1 MAQATTKQKEHLS
14 KMRELEKLSPF
25 ELKDK
30 LIQLAGEQAR
40 LSARAMLNAGRGNP
54 NWIATTPREAFFALG
69 QFGLEESKRV
79 WDEPDLGGMP
89 QKQGI
94 ADRFRAFLE
103 RNAAKPGIALL
114 EGSLEYAIGKLGF
127 DADAFV
133 HELTDSIIGDN
144 YPVPDRMLVHC
155 ERIVHE
161 YLVQEMC
168 DRKPPRG
175 RYDIFAVE
183 GGTAAMCY
191 IFDSLVQNGLLK
203 KGETIALATPV
214 FTPYLEIPHLDRYQF
229 KVVHIEA
236 SEFAAAGHHSWQFP
250 DSEIDKL
257 ANPKIKALFVVNPS
271 NPPSVAIRPST
282 MKRLVRL
289 VKTRR
294 PDLMVLTDDVYGTFV
309 NGFRSLMAELPYNT
323 IGVYSYSKY
332 FGCTG
337 WRLGVVAIHEKNVY
351 DDMLAKLPGSTRKLL
366 NHRYGSITLQPEK
379 LKFIDRMVADSR
391 QVALNHTAG
400 LSLPQQVQMA
410 LFSLF
415 ALLDTENRYKQLT
428 QSIVHR
434 RLRKLAQGL
443 NIDWFEDP
451 MRAEYYATIDLM
463 NWARHEYGEEFIKFA
478 SSYHP
483 FDVLF
488 ALAERYST
496 VLLNGSGFA
505 GPDWSVRVSLANLD
519 EAAYEKIGDQLRS
532 LLDGAVERWKAAQT
546 PQKAAKG
553 RRKPVT
559 A

>member
-1 MAQATTKQKEHLS
+1 MAQMTSKQKQHLS

-30 LIQLAGEQAR
+30 LIQLASEQAR
-40 LSARAMLNAGRGNP
+40 ASTRAMLNAGRGNP
-54 NWIATTPREAFFALG
+54 NWIATTPREAFFTLG
-69 QFGLEESKRV
+69 QFGIEESKRV
-79 WDEPDLGGMP
+79 WGEPDLGGMP
-89 QKQGI
+89 QRQGI
-94 ADRFRAFLE
+94 AQRFTAFLE
-103 RNAAKPGIALL
+103 RNAGKPGVALL
-114 EGSLEYAIGKLGF
+114 KASLEHGTSRLGF

-168 DRKPPRG
+168 DRKTPRG

-191 IFDSLVQNGLLK
+191 IFDSLVQNGLLR
-203 KGETIALATPV
+203 KGDTIALATPV

-229 KVVHIEA
+229 KVVHVEA
-236 SEFAAAGHHSWQFP
+236 SEFAKRGHHSWQFP

-257 ANPKIKALFVVNPS
+257 ADRKVKAFFVVNPS
-271 NPPSVAIRPST
+271 NPPSVAIRPET
-282 MKRLVRL
+282 MKRIVKL
-289 VKTRR
+289 VKTQR

-351 DDMLAKLPGSTRKLL
+351 DDMLAKLPPAMRRTL
-366 NHRYGSITLQPEK
+366 NQRYGSITLQPEK

-428 QSIVHR
+428 QAIVHR

-443 NIDWFEDP
+443 DIDWFEDP
-451 MRAEYYATIDLM
+451 MRAEYYATIDLL
-463 NWARHEYGEEFIKFA
+463 NWARHEYGDEFVKLA
-478 SSYHP
+478 RNYHP

-519 EAAYEKIGDQLRS
+519 EDAYEKIGDQLRS
-532 LLDGAVERWKAAQT
+532 LLDAAVERWKATQAQT
-546 PQKAAKG
+546 KPARA

-559 A
+559 T

>member
-1 MAQATTKQKEHLS
+1 MAQTTTKQKLHLS
-14 KMRELEKLSPF
+14 RMRELEKLSPF

-30 LIQLAGEQAR
+30 LIQLASEQTKASTR
-40 LSARAMLNAGRGNP
+40 QMLNAGRGNP

-69 QFGLEESKRV
+69 RFGIEESKRV

-89 QKQGI
+89 QKKDI
-94 ADRFRAFLE
+94 AQRFRTYLE
-103 RNAAKPGIALL
+103 RNSSEPGVALL
-114 EGSLEYAIGKLGF
+114 RASLDYGTQKLGF

-155 ERIVHE
+155 ERIAHE

-168 DRKPPRG
+168 DRNPPRG
-175 RYDIFAVE
+175 RYDLFAVE

-191 IFDSLVQNGLLK
+191 IFDTLVLNHLLK
-203 KGETIALATPV
+203 PGDTIALGTPV
-214 FTPYLEIPHLDRYQF
+214 FTPYLEMPHLGRYQF

-236 SEFAAAGHHSWQFP
+236 SEFAPAGHHAWQYP

-257 ANPKIKALFVVNPS
+257 ANPRIKAFFVVNPS
-271 NPPSVAIRPST
+271 NPPSVAMRPES
-282 MKRLVRL
+282 MKRLIKL
-289 VKTRR
+289 VKTKR

-309 NGFRSLMAELPYNT
+309 NGFRSLMAELPSNT

-337 WRLGVVAIHEKNVY
+337 WRLGVIAVHQKNVY
-351 DDMLAKLPGSTRKLL
+351 DEKLAKLPASARRLL
-366 NHRYGSITLQPEK
+366 NKRYGAITLQPEK

-415 ALLDTENRYKQLT
+415 ALLDTEDRYKKLT
-428 QSIVHR
+428 QTIVSG
-434 RLRKLAQGL
+434 RLRKLAKGL
-443 NIDWFEDP
+443 DIELWADP
-451 MRAEYYATIDLM
+451 LRAEYYATIDLL
-463 NWARHEYGEEFIKFA
+463 NWAKHAYGPEFVKFA
-478 SSYHP
+478 TRDVHP

-488 ALAERYST
+488 ALAERHGT

-519 EAAYEKIGDQLRS
+519 DAAYEKIGDQLRS
-532 LLDGAVERWKAAQT
+532 LLDGAVERWKASL
-546 PQKAAKG
+546 K
-553 RRKPVT
+553 KPVT
-559 A
+559 SKS

>member
-1 MAQATTKQKEHLS
+1 MTMAQTTKREQLHLS

-30 LIQLAGEQAR
+30 LIQLAAEQAKASTR
-40 LSARAMLNAGRGNP
+40 QMLNAGRGNP
-54 NWIATTPREAFFALG
+54 NWIATTPRDAFFTLG
-69 QFGLEESKRV
+69 RFGIEESKRV

-89 QKQGI
+89 QKKDI
-94 ADRFRAFLE
+94 AQRFRAFLD
-103 RNAAKPGIALL
+103 RNSGQPGVQLL
-114 EGSLEYAIGKLGF
+114 RASLEHGVQKLGF

-144 YPVPDRMLVHC
+144 YPVPDRMLTHC
-155 ERIVHE
+155 ERIAHE

-168 DRKPPRG
+168 DRKPPPG
-175 RYDIFAVE
+175 RYDLFAVE

-191 IFDSLVQNGLLK
+191 IFDTLVLNHLLK
-203 KGETIALATPV
+203 PGETIALGTPV
-214 FTPYLEIPHLDRYQF
+214 FTPYLEMPHLGRYEF
-229 KVVHIEA
+229 KVVHVEG
-236 SEFAAAGHHSWQFP
+236 SEIAKAGYRTWQYP

-257 ANPKIKALFVVNPS
+257 ANPKIKAFFVVNPS
-271 NPPSVAIRPST
+271 NPPSVAMRPAT
-282 MKRLVRL
+282 MKRLIKL
-289 VKTRR
+289 VKTKR

-309 NGFRSLMAELPYNT
+309 NGFRSLMAELPHNT

-337 WRLGVVAIHEKNVY
+337 WRLGVVAVHQKNVY
-351 DDMLAKLPGSTRKLL
+351 DEMLAKLPATARRRL
-366 NHRYGSITLQPEK
+366 NKRYGTITLEPEK

-415 ALLDTENRYKQLT
+415 ALLDTENRYKKLT
-428 QSIVHR
+428 QSIIDR
-434 RLRKLAQGL
+434 RLRKLAAGVNVEL
-443 NIDWFEDP
+443 WDDP
-451 MRAEYYATIDLM
+451 LRAGYYATIDLL
-463 NWARHEYGEEFIKFA
+463 NWAKQTYGPEFVEFA
-478 SSYHP
+478 TRGVHP

-488 ALAERYST
+488 ALAERHGT

-519 EAAYEKIGDQLRS
+519 DAAYEKIGDQLRS
-532 LLDGAVERWKAAQT
+532 LLNGAVERWKAS
-546 PQKAAKG
+546 QKRPAPAK
-553 RRKPVT
+553 T
-559 A
+559 